1 MTIWVYKFK
10 GALSSQPINSN
21 VKWKI
26 SPISLLN
33 LQMAKWTSGLLEEEM
48 NRTLVY
54 TAILDQNVVIVNSSD
69 SYFYP

>member
-1 MTIWVYKFK
+1 M
-10 GALSSQPINSN
+10 
-21 VKWKI
+21 
-26 SPISLLN
+26 N
-33 LQMAKWTSGLLEEEM
+33 LGLLEEEM